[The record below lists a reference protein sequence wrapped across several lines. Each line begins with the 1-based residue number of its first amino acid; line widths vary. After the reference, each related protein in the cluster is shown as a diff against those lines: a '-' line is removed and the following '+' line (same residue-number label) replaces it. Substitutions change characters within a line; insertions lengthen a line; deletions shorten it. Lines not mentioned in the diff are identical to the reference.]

1 MKKGNK
7 IERIMFAVRLREPS
21 GKEFSRVQYVTD
33 TGSKDSN
40 EEFIKNNLK
49 KKFKSFRIVRIEEV
63 ERGTFLDIQKEIL
76 TRTTWKA
83 IKDTNKIA
91 IPGFAAKLPEKM
103 RSEIEV
109 NDLEKLDDP
118 DFHKYFIFNYVTKGY
133 CFSLR
138 LLEEKMLGVKSGH
151 RFGGHVAE
159 FILGGCYNIYEEH
172 KACLPNKDVRD
183 FLKTMNKM
191 NIEITNSLRDLLL
204 MDVDNKSNKKKNNID
219 GWI

>member
-1 MKKGNK
+1 MKKYK
-7 IERIMFAVRLREPS
+7 IERIMFLTRLCKPS
-21 GKEFSRVQYVTD
+21 GKEFSRVQYITD

-40 EEFIKNNLK
+40 KEFIKNNLK
-49 KKFKSFRIVRIEEV
+49 EKFKSFRIMRIEEV

-76 TRTTWKA
+76 TRTIWKA
-83 IKDTNKIA
+83 ISDTNKIA
-91 IPGFAAKLPEKM
+91 IPGFAAKLPAKM
-103 RSEIEV
+103 RSEIGV

-138 LLEEKMLGVKSGH
+138 LLEEKMLGVKSGY
-151 RFGGHVAE
+151 RFGGHVADH
-159 FILGGCYNIYEEH
+159 ILGGYYNIYEEH

-191 NIEITNSLRDLLL
+191 KIEISDSLRDLLL

>member
-1 MKKGNK
+1 MTKGIDRN
-7 IERIMFAVRLREPS
+7 MYVVRMREPS
-21 GKEFSRVQYVTD
+21 GKEFSRAQFISD
-33 TGSKDSN
+33 TGSNASN
-40 EEFIKNNLK
+40 DEFIVNNLK
-49 KKFKSFRIVRIEEV
+49 DEFKTFKIIRIEKV

-76 TRTTWKA
+76 TRNIWKA

-91 IPGFAAKLPEKM
+91 IPGFAAKLPAKM
-103 RSEIEV
+103 RSELGV

-118 DFHKYFIFNYVTKGY
+118 AFHKYFIFNYVTKGY

-138 LLEEKMLGVKSGH
+138 LLEEKMLGVKSGY
-151 RFGGHVAE
+151 RFGGHVADY
-159 FILGGCYNIYEEH
+159 ILGGYYNLYEEH
-172 KACLPNKDVRD
+172 KACLPGNDVRD

-191 NIEITNSLRDLLL
+191 NIEISKSLRDLLL